1 MAAFTMGSPPMLRL
15 LSGEAARRFGG
26 RAAVDSGSLVLSF
39 AELDRLSDGVAAGLA
54 HRGVRMGDLVVL
66 ALPDGPEFPICY
78 LAAAKVGAVTAG
90 LRPDRPVPPARL
102 DPALV
107 VAAPGTALPGLEV
120 VTLPL
125 RDGPAGRRPYDPGRL
140 GALYR
145 SEPPPPPLPPDPR
158 RPVAVVFTRGA
169 VRRADGGTA
178 PRGAVFSTRRLEA
191 VRAHGAGLR
200 WGTGEA
206 RLLSR
211 PLGHLTFMTRLP
223 VFLQTGRTALVPPR
237 WEPETVLRILAEQR
251 LGVLQG
257 TPGQL
262 AELLSHE
269 AAAAGG
275 PVRLP
280 YLRMVLSSGG
290 APAAELIRALRKR
303 FGVPVCNRYLCT
315 EAGLGLGTRP
325 EDPPEDAEHT
335 VGRPRGGVS
344 VALRDSSGRSLP
356 PGEIGEVL
364 LRSEAVADGYYRDA
378 RASAGLFTRDGYV
391 RTGDM
396 GYLDDAGRLSL
407 VGRASVDTQSR
418 A

>member
-1 MAAFTMGSPPMLRL
+1 M
-15 LSGEAARRFGG
+15 
-26 RAAVDSGSLVLSF
+26 
-39 AELDRLSDGVAAGLA
+39 
-54 HRGVRMGDLVVL
+54 
-66 ALPDGPEFPICY
+66 
-78 LAAAKVGAVTAG
+78 
-90 LRPDRPVPPARL
+90 
-102 DPALV
+102 
-107 VAAPGTALPGLEV
+107 
-120 VTLPL
+120 
-125 RDGPAGRRPYDPGRL
+125 
-140 GALYR
+140 
-145 SEPPPPPLPPDPR
+145 
-158 RPVAVVFTRGA
+158 
-169 VRRADGGTA
+169 
-178 PRGAVFSTRRLEA
+178 
-191 VRAHGAGLR
+191 
-200 WGTGEA
+200 
-206 RLLSR
+206 
-211 PLGHLTFMTRLP
+211 
-223 VFLQTGRTALVPPR
+223 
-237 WEPETVLRILAEQR
+237 
-251 LGVLQG
+251 
-257 TPGQL
+257 
-262 AELLSHE
+262 
-269 AAAAGG
+269 
-275 PVRLP
+275 RLP